1 MEILLT
7 NSLFFLYLLGALAV
21 FNYGAFDKRQK
32 IAIVYVCSYG
42 MAFNSTIRCY
52 KVTIL
57 LVFVLFLYEEYL
69 NDDLEKIKYISNIG
83 HKVLD
88 YMYMYVFQYKLLY
101 IILAIFIQSYVG
113 IQYIYNLVQ
122 INDQI
127 SGVART
133 VIMACSLLLLYI
145 GIHKIFANP
154 VEFRTFKKMEMSLRR
169 HPYYY
174 LPWKDEEKREKL
186 CEKLE
191 MVADIEDYTFF
202 QRKRSYSA
210 FSVEFLKIVWQKKYG
225 QWLEKQSYTTKNR
238 CTCGNILKR
247 LTRNNIKKLLLKIRD
262 GSILNGLEMLC
273 CKIRCF
279 IGYKLQK
286 ISRRLKGYFFRGHST
301 IEMQLIRILA
311 YQKGLYFNPKNNSER
326 YQVLIRKIFEVI
338 YAHIFFTG
346 YKKNLHIDKDKDFYR
361 YYLVYSYLHTV
372 QTTLNKYKFDPLD
385 KIFGKVDVIDWPKE
399 ALFIIVLGLNG
410 LNITMERVDAYTNII
425 NKYQLNRDTLERL
438 VRCIS

>member
-1 MEILLT
+1 MII
-7 NSLFFLYLLGALAV
+7 NFL
-21 FNYGAFDKRQK
+21 
-32 IAIVYVCSYG
+32 
-42 MAFNSTIRCY
+42 
-52 KVTIL
+52 
-57 LVFVLFLYEEYL
+57 
-69 NDDLEKIKYISNIG
+69 
-83 HKVLD
+83 
-88 YMYMYVFQYKLLY
+88 
-101 IILAIFIQSYVG
+101 IIIQ
-113 IQYIYNLVQ
+113 
-122 INDQI
+122 
-127 SGVART
+127 
-133 VIMACSLLLLYI
+133 
-145 GIHKIFANP
+145 
-154 VEFRTFKKMEMSLRR
+154 
-169 HPYYY
+169 
-174 LPWKDEEKREKL
+174 EKL